1 MLDEDAVKALK
12 ELRLTADDFEVKG
25 IIGRGHF
32 GEVVMNS
39 HLCHNYPCPYSLMCS
54 LIPIICTEKDYGS
67 HIFSNYWP
75 QS

>member
-32 GEVVMNS
+32 GEVAMNS
-39 HLCHNYPCPYSLMCS
+39 HLYHNRSR
-54 LIPIICTEKDYGS
+54 T
-67 HIFSNYWP
+67 
-75 QS
+75 